1 MKVILQDY
9 EPQQMPVVAVL
20 KRAVTVPARRVRVR
34 LTPVVSDA
42 RLFHA
47 L

>member
-1 MKVILQDY
+1 MKVILQEF
-9 EPQQMPVVAVL
+9 EPRQLPLAPVAAVA
-20 KRAVTVPARRVRVR
+20 KPMVRKPR
-34 LTPVVSDA
+34 LHLNPIVSDA